1 MQISIKGGTK
11 SQKKYVRS
19 ITKFSVKLMM
29 PRMHSLEL
37 NIRIRSFG
45 KDDGYGYCISAD
57 GEDQARPRE
66 FNIDVNSKLKLRTL
80 LETVAHELVHVK
92 QFARGELYQSSV
104 TMKHRWCGRW
114 YQRTP
119 NYWNQPWEWEAAG
132 REKGLFVQWAEAE
145 RIGHLKWTQENA

>member
-1 MQISIKGGTK
+1 MKISIKGGTK
-11 SQKKYVRS
+11 SQQKYVRS
-19 ITKFSVKLMM
+19 ITKFCVKKLM
-29 PRMHSLEL
+29 PRMDSLEL
-37 NIRIRSFG
+37 NIRLRNFG
-45 KDDGYGYCISAD
+45 KDDSYGYCLATDNAD
-57 GEDQARPRE
+57 LARPRE
-66 FNIDVNSKLKLRTL
+66 FDIDINSTKKLRTL

-92 QFARGELYQSSV
+92 QFARGELYQSTV

-119 NYWNQPWEWEAAG
+119 NYWNQPWEWEASG